1 MRKLSGESR
10 KRGPREDR
18 GVLTERIVATA
29 RGLFAEHGYAATSMR
44 SVAQNAGVDPRLV
57 GYYFASKQAL
67 LEACLVP
74 PPGFL
79 KGVADATTSALETR
93 GQTLV
98 RFLLKSWEDRDSSE
112 VLRSIILIAAHE
124 PVALARL
131 QLIIRGGLISAVA
144 ENLDDHERLI
154 RGGLIATQML
164 GLAMTR
170 YIWRIEPIAT
180 LSEAEIV
187 QYIAPTIQRYLSSPL
202 HDRKL

>member
-1 MRKLSGESR
+1 
-10 KRGPREDR
+10 
-18 GVLTERIVATA
+18 
-29 RGLFAEHGYAATSMR
+29 MR
-44 SVAQNAGVDPRLV
+44 SVAHEAGVDPRLV
-57 GYYFASKQAL
+57 GYYFASKRAL

-79 KGVADATTSALETR
+79 DGVADATTSALETR
-93 GQTLV
+93 GRVLV
-98 RFLLKSWEDRDSSE
+98 RFLLSSWEKRESSE

-131 QLIIRGGLISAVA
+131 QLIIRGSLINAVA

-170 YIWRIEPIAT
+170 YIWGIEPIAT
-180 LSEAEIV
+180 MPDAEIV
-187 QYIAPTIQRYLSSPL
+187 EYIAPTIQRYLSGPL
-202 HDRKL
+202 HDRRP